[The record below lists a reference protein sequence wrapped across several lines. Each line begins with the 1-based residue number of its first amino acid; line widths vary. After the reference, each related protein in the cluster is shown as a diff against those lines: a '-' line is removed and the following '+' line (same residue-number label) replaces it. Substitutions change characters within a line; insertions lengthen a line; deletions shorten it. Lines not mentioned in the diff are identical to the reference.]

1 MELSKNKRKYIRSLQ
16 QKKYRQKY
24 NKFVA
29 EGDKIV
35 SEILAAQHSVEF
47 VVATPDWLD
56 NYTGPVPNAEIFTLP
71 IEAMRKASDLS
82 TTQGV
87 LAVVDLMPVPE
98 LPKPGWTIFLDDI
111 QDPGNA
117 GTILRI
123 ADWFGVSQVVF
134 SNQSADLYNAKVI
147 QASMGAFLRVPVWR
161 SSLAAFRQK
170 ASDVPVYA
178 AHMEGTSIFELSNPQ
193 PGILVVGN
201 EGHGLTP
208 DIKEQVDQFISIPR
222 GPGGGAESLNAG
234 VATGIIISQLIRY
247 EV

>member
-35 SEILAAQHSVEF
+35 SEILAARHSVEF
-47 VVATPDWLD
+47 LVATPEWLD
-56 NYTGPVPNAEIFTLP
+56 NYTGPVPNTEIITLP
-71 IEAMRKASDLS
+71 PEEVGKASDLQS
-82 TTQGV
+82 TQGV
-87 LAVVDLMPVPE
+87 LAVANLMPEPE
-98 LPKPGWTIFLDDI
+98 SPQPGWTIFLDDI

-134 SNQSADLYNAKVI
+134 SNHSADLYNAKVI

-170 ASDVPVYA
+170 ATEIPVYA
-178 AHMEGTSIFELSNPQ
+178 ADMEGTSVFELSNPK
-193 PGILVVGN
+193 PGILVIGN

-208 DIKEQVDQFISIPR
+208 EVKEQVDQIISIPR

-234 VATGIIISQLIRY
+234 VAAGILVAQL
-247 EV
+247 VKP

>member
-35 SEILAAQHSVEF
+35 SEILAARHSVEF
-47 VVATPDWLD
+47 LVATPEWLD
-56 NYTGPVPNAEIFTLP
+56 NYTGPVPDTEIFTLP
-71 IEAMRKASDLS
+71 PEELHKASELRS
-82 TTQGV
+82 TQGV
-87 LAVVDLMPVPE
+87 LAIAEMMPEPR
-98 LPKPGWTIFLDDI
+98 LPGPNWTIYLDDI

-134 SNQSADLYNAKVI
+134 SNHSADLYNAKVI

-170 ASDVPVYA
+170 TTGIPVYA
-178 AHMEGTSIFELSNPQ
+178 ADMEGTSVFDLASPE
-193 PGILVVGN
+193 PGILVIGN
-201 EGHGLTP
+201 EGRGLT
-208 DIKEQVDQFISIPR
+208 EEVNGQVDQVISIPR

-234 VATGIIISQLIRY
+234 VATGILISQLIRL
-247 EV
+247 